1 MGDHKSRNQNNQGP
15 AFDANSI
22 NDMLKGL
29 DLNALQNMLSNIDM
43 NEVASLASK
52 INNQGNNQSQNL
64 NQPSNQQYQIPAG
77 YAKDPIV
84 AMLNSIKPYIPR
96 EKWGLVD
103 ELIRLLGIR
112 AGMNYGNQNRR

>member
-1 MGDHKSRNQNNQGP
+1 MADNRNKNQNNQGS

-22 NDMLKGL
+22 NEMLKGL

-52 INNQGNNQSQNL
+52 INNQGQNQPLNHSQNSYQ
-64 NQPSNQQYQIPAG
+64 NYQIPPA

-84 AMLNSIKPYIPR
+84 AVLNSIKPFIPR

-103 ELIRLLGIR
+103 ELIRLLGVR
-112 AGMNYGNQNRR
+112 AAINYGTQNKR